1 LAVLDFG
8 QLQEDNGHGKLSG
21 YSGGL
26 GNYHSTASLLFFQ
39 NLPALGQIPEIN
51 INFKILT
58 GSFGISVGSSIMGNP
73 NEPS

>member
-39 NLPALGQIPEIN
+39 NLPALGQILRTEIREWGTESSKQGIISN
-51 INFKILT
+51 LHLPIHN
-58 GSFGISVGSSIMGNP
+58 SFN
-73 NEPS
+73 

>member
-1 LAVLDFG
+1 SLAVLDFG

-39 NLPALGQIPEIN
+39 NLPALGQISLHIWLV
-51 INFKILT
+51 KAQYLT
-58 GSFGISVGSSIMGNP
+58 R
-73 NEPS
+73 

>member
-1 LAVLDFG
+1 SLAVLDFG

-39 NLPALGQIPEIN
+39 NLPALGQIRE
-51 INFKILT
+51 KIAYNQ
-58 GSFGISVGSSIMGNP
+58 SILSNRMGL
-73 NEPS
+73 NE